1 MQLRSYAQFARFA
14 SSSLPEA
21 TTKTAWQR
29 RSIMNINYHL
39 LFHFYTVLF
48 FTSATKNESN
58 KTHCTVLQGWMILVS
73 KNKHKN
79 STTFAVRCANCLV
92 WLCLLALVTVPT
104 LLGLLYIYMSASPE
118 IIVPDT
124 IPGTITTGDTQN
136 DLSFGLALCGIGI
149 LLACVACL
157 ETTVFFDWLEKW
169 CKTCNFTEG
178 RSFLRTAVPIQ
189 WNGFFVSIIWCHSC
203 NILLGIKNTSI
214 NLRPVF
220 VKLAHHTKN
229 PWKIHPPW
237 ALTFQGGCLQSPDHQ
252 IGFDQYRRSGRLYS
266 TDAYAVH
273 SVPRFG
279 VKKLAWRTP
288 GFEWN
293 PLKNGYGNYMVW
305 WENCHVQVFWAGKRF
320 RTIEV

>member
-1 MQLRSYAQFARFA
+1 M
-14 SSSLPEA
+14 
-21 TTKTAWQR
+21 
-29 RSIMNINYHL
+29 
-39 LFHFYTVLF
+39 
-48 FTSATKNESN
+48 ATKKHHEHQLPFVISLLYCFVFHLSHKKWIQQNTLHSL
-58 KTHCTVLQGWMILVS
+58 TRLDDSGLQKQTQEL
-73 KNKHKN
+73 HH
-79 STTFAVRCANCLV
+79 FAVRCANCLV

-279 VKKLAWRTP
+279 VKNWHGGLLGLNEIHWRMVTVIIWFDGKIAMSKFFGRVR
-288 GFEWN
+288 GFE
-293 PLKNGYGNYMVW
+293 L
-305 WENCHVQVFWAGKRF
+305 
-320 RTIEV
+320 